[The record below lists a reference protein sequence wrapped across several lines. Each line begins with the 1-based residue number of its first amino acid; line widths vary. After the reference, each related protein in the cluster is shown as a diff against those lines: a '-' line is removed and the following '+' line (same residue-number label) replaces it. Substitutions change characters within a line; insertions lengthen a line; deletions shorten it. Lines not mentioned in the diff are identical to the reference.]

1 MEGYADTCLE
11 KGTLTN
17 DGFSGSYALSLSSMF
32 VSAMRYAIE
41 SGYVREDSHI
51 IRRGR

>member
-17 DGFSGSYALSLSSMF
+17 DGFSGSYALSLSSTF
-32 VSAMRYAIE
+32 VRTVRYAIV
-41 SGYVREDSHI
+41 SRQ
-51 IRRGR
+51 IRTADG